1 MLRISLRVGDLVE
14 LEWEE
19 FVKKFNKFAD
29 RFCELHSNIL
39 IDKDKE
45 LESLK
50 QFRERLLKDKMVVDS
65 VQYLNSEILQNKKR
79 VLA

>member
-14 LEWEE
+14 LKWEE
-19 FVKKFNKFAD
+19 FVKKFNKFTD
-29 RFCELHSNIL
+29 RFCQLHSNIQ

-50 QFRERLLKDKMVVDS
+50 QIRERLLKDKMVVDS
-65 VQYLNSEILQNKKR
+65 VQYLNTEI
-79 VLA
+79 